1 MQETTNYITFVIVVT
16 TILILILIAF
26 IITILYLYR
35 KKQIEY
41 LERVEKLRLDY
52 EKNLLSAQVEM
63 QEATFQH
70 ISRDIHD
77 NISLALSLAK
87 LNLNTINWDNLEN
100 TKPQIECSLEQISK
114 AIGDLSNISK
124 SLNSDLISNQGLI
137 KALQIEMEK
146 ISRIVSF
153 QLTFKIVGEPVF
165 MDSNKEL
172 IIFRIIQ
179 EAINNV
185 IKHAQ
190 ASVVEVILYFNFSQ
204 LDVSIVDN
212 GIGFCKETIEQTID
226 ADSKAG
232 LNNMKKRAAIF
243 NGKMTIESELQKG
256 TKIMVSIPINE

>member
-1 MQETTNYITFVIVVT
+1 MQNEKINIIVFLIVT
-16 TILILILIAF
+16 TAVILVLVALV
-26 IITILYLYR
+26 ITLLYLYQR
-35 KKQIEY
+35 KQLTYQKQ
-41 LERVEKLRLDY
+41 LESLKLDH

-70 ISRDIHD
+70 ISREIHD

-87 LNLNTINWDNLEN
+87 LNLNTIDWNNLQN
-100 TKPQIECSLEQISK
+100 TKPQIDCSLEQITK

-124 SLNSDLISNQGLI
+124 SLNSDLMRNQGLI
-137 KALQIEMEK
+137 RALQNEMER

-153 QLTFKIVGEPVF
+153 QLNFKIIGEPVF

-185 IKHAQ
+185 IKHAE
-190 ASVVEVILYFNFSQ
+190 ASIVEVMLYFNYDQ

-212 GIGFCKETIEQTID
+212 GIGFCKETIEQSID
-226 ADSKAG
+226 AESKAG
-232 LNNMKKRAAIF
+232 LNNIKKRAAIF
-243 NGKMTIESELQKG
+243 NGKTSIESELQRG